1 MLDKEWMKAIVGEL
15 RRGTFNERKVN
26 EDEGG
31 LVLFKL
37 GFEPVQLLFSQRP

>member
-1 MLDKEWMKAIVGEL
+1 
-15 RRGTFNERKVN
+15 VN